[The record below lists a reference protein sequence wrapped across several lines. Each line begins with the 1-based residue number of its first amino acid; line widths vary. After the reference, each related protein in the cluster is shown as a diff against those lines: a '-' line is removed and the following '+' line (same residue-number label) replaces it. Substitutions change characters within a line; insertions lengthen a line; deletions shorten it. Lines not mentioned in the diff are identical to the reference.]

1 MNRYFLL
8 ILPVIFVLSIIG
20 CNKSDN
26 PTEPET
32 TSGPS
37 AGQPMPSFDN
47 SADYGGTL
55 ATIQYSM
62 ASPIAGFPAIQTTL
76 VFGILG
82 KGVDGGALTVNN
94 NSIGKLTQGGSTY
107 YLVPNPSNP
116 TQTVSGINFNGS
128 SHNFAISGG
137 NGIPAFNGAVS
148 SPASFNVTAPVANA
162 SISKSSNLQ
171 VTWGGGSSSK
181 VLVQII
187 STSDSKVKSYQEL
200 NDTGSHTIPSADL
213 SSFGGDCM
221 VYVVKYN
228 YNVVTGGGKKY
239 YLISEIVKNV
249 VIKIN

>member
-1 MNRYFLL
+1 MKKYFLL
-8 ILPVIFVLSIIG
+8 VLPLVIALSIVG

-26 PTEPET
+26 PTEPENS
-32 TSGPS
+32 SGPS
-37 AGQPMPSFDN
+37 AGQPMPTFEN

-62 ASPIAGFPAIQTTL
+62 NSPVAGFPAIQTTL

-82 KGVDGGALTVNN
+82 KGIDGGALTVNN
-94 NSIGKLTQGGSTY
+94 NTIGKLTQGGSTFY
-107 YLVPNPSNP
+107 IAPNPSNP

-128 SHNFAISGG
+128 SHNFAVSGAG
-137 NGIPAFNGAVS
+137 AIPSFSGTVN
-148 SPASFNVTAPVANA
+148 SPASFNVTAPVSNA
-162 SISKSSNLQ
+162 TVNKSSNLQ

-181 VLVQII
+181 VLVQVIN
-187 STSDSKVKSYQEL
+187 TSDSKVKSYQEL
-200 NDTGSHTIPSADL
+200 NDSGSYSIPAADL
-213 SSFGGDCM
+213 ASFSGDCM